1 MRDRGFPGSWS
12 NTLTLRIRYQEI
24 QTPSTVGDLDLDS
37 IVCESSSS
45 DRSLDEC
52 RMMRFSSSSLASL
65 RSLQPTSLLVLLTPV
80 LAPARIEKGIDKPFS
95 TDPFE
100 PFGRELSKVHQ
111 RLRHV
116 PYVPKVGLTETHVAF
131 IKHASAVVV
140 VICEPTGESSES
152 LCHQQALANAA
163 IAARDVYRG
172 GAKVPYVLVR
182 FEAGDMDETDHDYE
196 NVVHAPSLTQQASQK
211 ATQLLFQDQT

>member
-1 MRDRGFPGSWS
+1 MRDRGFSGSWS

-24 QTPSTVGDLDLDS
+24 QPPSIVGDLDFDS
-37 IVCESSSS
+37 VLHQPPSS

-65 RSLQPTSLLVLLTPV
+65 RSLPSTSLLVLLTPV
-80 LAPARIEKGIDKPFS
+80 LNPAGVEKGIDKSSS

-100 PFGRELSKVHQ
+100 SFGRELSKLHQ

-140 VICEPTGESSES
+140 VICEPTSEISES
-152 LCHQQALANAA
+152 LDHQQAFANEV
-163 IAARDVYRG
+163 IAARDVYHGRV
-172 GAKVPYVLVR
+172 KVPYVLVR

-196 NVVHAPSLTQQASQK
+196 NVLHAPLLTQQASKK
-211 ATQLLFQDQT
+211 ATQLLFQDES